1 MIIAFYLFFVHPR
14 IFDSR
19 FFPDLMGHAIGFS
32 VVDNVNNGTIVA
44 PVRQI
49 LILQTAVRACGAVR
63 AGVRLVRQ

>member
-1 MIIAFYLFFVHPR
+1 MLFAIASDIL
-14 IFDSR
+14 S
-19 FFPDLMGHAIGFS
+19 
-32 VVDNVNNGTIVA
+32 TIVA

>member
-1 MIIAFYLFFVHPR
+1 MATQVIYVATNNFV
-14 IFDSR
+14 
-19 FFPDLMGHAIGFS
+19 
-32 VVDNVNNGTIVA
+32 VTVIVA